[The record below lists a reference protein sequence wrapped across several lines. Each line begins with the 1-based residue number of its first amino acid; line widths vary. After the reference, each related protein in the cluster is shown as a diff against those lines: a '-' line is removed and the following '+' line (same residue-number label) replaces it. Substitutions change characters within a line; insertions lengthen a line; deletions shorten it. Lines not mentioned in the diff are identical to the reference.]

1 MKAHVL
7 SVSLLALALTACG
20 GKEEHKK
27 AVDYVEEAQAAAL
40 AKAPKA
46 EEVKFAD
53 HGEEPMG
60 GVGGA
65 NRAKPT
71 ADNAA
76 HVANDVA
83 TAEAKAIAHHGA
95 NQADTKAE
103 GAKTDAPAADTAA
116 KDTAKDAAA
125 PADAK
130 PEAATSDKPVDAQ
143 EKPADTATAT
153 AEAPKS

>member
-83 TAEAKAIAHHGA
+83 TAEAKATAHHGA

-103 GAKTDAPAADTAA
+103 GTKTDAPAADTA

-125 PADAK
+125 PADA
-130 PEAATSDKPVDAQ
+130 Q
-143 EKPADTATAT
+143 EKPAETATAT